1 MDNSSPPRIRKSL
14 VALAIIFGLL
24 GAFALGFG
32 VSNSLNNGNLGA
44 SLTGY
49 RLRGETVPA
58 KIDFTLLWQAW
69 NKIHSEY
76 VGPINDQE
84 LVYGAVRGM
93 VAGLDDP
100 YTVYFDPEEA
110 KRFAEDVDGKF
121 YGVGI
126 EIGMRNNMLTV
137 ITPID
142 DSPASRAGLRS
153 GDVIVKIGDDDTHDM
168 TLPDAVSRI
177 RGQVGTVVKLT
188 ILPKDTTELKE
199 ISIARDLIKV
209 ASVKIEM
216 KDNAIGYVRLAQFGQ
231 DTTASAR
238 SALENL
244 KKNQVKGIILDLR
257 NNPGG
262 YLQGAQEIASMFIE
276 QGIVVSEQE
285 KGGKKRDLLT
295 LGQVILPD
303 TPLVV
308 LINGGSASA
317 AEIVAGA
324 IQDHARG
331 KLVGDKSFGKGSVQS
346 INDLLGGSS
355 LKVTIA
361 EWFTPNGRQ
370 INKQGVKPD
379 IEVTISADDEKN
391 NRDPQLDKAIELLKQ

>member
-1 MDNSSPPRIRKSL
+1 MNNISPPRIRKSL
-14 VALAIIFGLL
+14 VVLAIIFGLL
-24 GAFALGFG
+24 GSFALGFG
-32 VSNSLNNGNLGA
+32 ISNSLNGGRIA
-44 SLTGY
+44 TSLTGY
-49 RLRGETVPA
+49 RLGGENVPA
-58 KIDFTLLWQAW
+58 KVDFSLLWQAW
-69 NKIHSEY
+69 NKIHSDY
-76 VGPINDQE
+76 VGPIDDQK

-100 YTVYFDPEEA
+100 YTIYFNPDEA
-110 KRFAEDVDGKF
+110 KRFAEDVDGEF

-153 GDVIVKIGDDDTHDM
+153 GDVIVKIGDADAHEM

-177 RGQVGTVVKLT
+177 RGEVGTLVKLT
-188 ILPKDTTELKE
+188 ILPKDATELKE
-199 ISIARDLIKV
+199 IMITRDLIKV
-209 ASVKIEM
+209 ASVKFEI
-216 KDNAIGYVRLAQFGQ
+216 KADSIGYVRLAQFGQ
-231 DTTASAR
+231 DTTASAKT
-238 SALENL
+238 ALLNL

-262 YLQGAQEIASMFIE
+262 YLQGAQEISSMFIE

-295 LGQVILPD
+295 VGQVIFPD

-308 LINGGSASA
+308 LINSGSASA

-346 INDLLGGSS
+346 INELLGGSS

-379 IEVTISADDEKN
+379 VLVLISADDEKN
-391 NRDPQLDKAIELLKQ
+391 NRDPQLDKAIELLK